1 MRTEKESR
9 ATSTKATRNP
19 AQGGPTQRLVSPIPT
34 SLPEG
39 LGLKRS
45 VEQEDKEAKAGLE
58 GEQDVPVLVATEH
71 ALQPCPGILLRK
83 PSITF

>member
-1 MRTEKESR
+1 M
-9 ATSTKATRNP
+9 
-19 AQGGPTQRLVSPIPT
+19 
-34 SLPEG
+34 
-39 LGLKRS
+39 
-45 VEQEDKEAKAGLE
+45 EQEDKEAKAGLE